1 MSTGKNKDM
10 TFWSLTESV
19 AKFIFVE
26 SSQTLKNRLYV
37 GNNQTSKTYDW
48 HYCQFKYNFRKMKS
62 ILSDISHQGI
72 VHCKEW
78 FFIQQI

>member
-37 GNNQTSKTYDW
+37 GNNQTSKT
-48 HYCQFKYNFRKMKS
+48 
-62 ILSDISHQGI
+62 
-72 VHCKEW
+72 
-78 FFIQQI
+78 